1 MNPQFEINLPYVP
14 PNIYKCVIKLWCQTN
29 SDWKLLC
36 LYKLNLRKMI
46 SVDND
51 LEILDLYKT
60 NTLSLQLNDQ
70 WFTFQDML
78 NISIVDK
85 TPMFYLNQYSHTHLI
100 RFVV

>member
-1 MNPQFEINLPYVP
+1 MNPQLKS
-14 PNIYKCVIKLWCQTN
+14 IYHMYHQTFIKCVIKLWCQTN

-70 WFTFQDML
+70 WFTFK
-78 NISIVDK
+78 IC
-85 TPMFYLNQYSHTHLI
+85 
-100 RFVV
+100 

>member
-1 MNPQFEINLPYVP
+1 
-14 PNIYKCVIKLWCQTN
+14 
-29 SDWKLLC
+29 
-36 LYKLNLRKMI
+36 MI

-78 NISIVDK
+78 NKSIVDK

>member
-14 PNIYKCVIKLWCQTN
+14 QTFINVLSNFGVKLIVIGNYYVFT
-29 SDWKLLC
+29 
-36 LYKLNLRKMI
+36 KLNLRKMI

-70 WFTFQDML
+70 WFTFK
-78 NISIVDK
+78 IC
-85 TPMFYLNQYSHTHLI
+85 
-100 RFVV
+100 